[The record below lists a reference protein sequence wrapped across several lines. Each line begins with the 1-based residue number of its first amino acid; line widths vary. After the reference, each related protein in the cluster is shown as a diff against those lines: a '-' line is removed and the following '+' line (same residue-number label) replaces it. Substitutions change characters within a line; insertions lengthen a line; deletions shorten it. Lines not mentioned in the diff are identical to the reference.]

1 MVLNKS
7 EPMMNTAEA
16 LQILNLPPD
25 ATERQIRGRL
35 FQEYQTLSTALAE
48 LEDERQRPLL
58 EAQLARLNEARD
70 VLLSGG
76 SQAEK
81 GLSWVSPEDL
91 PPQVIVLLYQANGQE
106 GICTRQVGG
115 QDIVIAFESSFAA
128 RKYAQRLAQQGLP
141 KPVAE
146 RFDTQEIVDFCR
158 SGGYGLM
165 VVPASETLEP
175 LQESTEAA
183 RDWQGRS

>member
-1 MVLNKS
+1 MYCLAGD
-7 EPMMNTAEA
+7 P
-16 LQILNLPPD
+16 
-25 ATERQIRGRL
+25 RL
-35 FQEYQTLSTALAE
+35 RRVCLGSAQETC
-48 LEDERQRPLL
+48 
-58 EAQLARLNEARD
+58 
-70 VLLSGG
+70 
-76 SQAEK
+76 
-81 GLSWVSPEDL
+81 